1 MASTLHQRPTPW
13 NRGRALPRAGFSLI
27 EIMMVLAIMA
37 VLGAIAAP
45 RVSGSLTK
53 QRAAAAAKRVASDLE
68 FARASAMAG
77 STSRKVVF
85 SPARGVYVVP
95 DVASPLDRSPAP
107 YRVRVGDSPY
117 QAGIA
122 AVSFGDDSSTKLVSV
137 FDNDTISQ
145 VVFDG
150 FGVPDT
156 TGWITVRCGA
166 HLYKV
171 TLDAGGRATVAPVTQ
186 AVLNADVSTTPT
198 AVVEKAED
206 K

>member
-1 MASTLHQRPTPW
+1 MSGTLNQRPTPW
-13 NRGRALPRAGFSLI
+13 NRGRAWPRAGFSLI

-53 QRAAAAAKRVASDLE
+53 QRAAAAAKRIASDLE

-85 SPARGVYVVP
+85 SPVRGVYVVP
-95 DVASPLDRSPAP
+95 DVSNPLDRSPAP
-107 YRVRVGDSPY
+107 YLVRVSAAPY
-117 QAGIA
+117 EASIA
-122 AVSFGDDSSTKLVSV
+122 AVSFGDDTTTKLATV
-137 FDNDTISQ
+137 FDNDSISQ

-150 FGVPDT
+150 FGTPDT
-156 TGWITVRCGA
+156 TGWVTVRSGA

-171 TLDAGGRATVAPVTQ
+171 TLDAAGRATVAPVTQ
-186 AVLNADVSTTPT
+186 AALAADVSATPT
-198 AVVEKAED
+198 AVVEKVED